1 MISKL
6 SLLLPELTAGQL
18 NDLGE
23 WLSTR
28 CESSLSERIQ
38 AYLEK
43 HDSATLKELNG
54 RLRVYNPV
62 KVLIEVRNLIDYGVI
77 ESYSSGKFKTRYRM
91 KR

>member
-1 MISKL
+1 MITKL
-6 SLLLPELTAGQL
+6 SILFPELTTEQL
-18 NDLGE
+18 NDLAE

-38 AYLEK
+38 AYL
-43 HDSATLKELNG
+43 SRYGRASLKELNE

-62 KVLIEVRNLIDYGVI
+62 KVLIEVRNLIDYGII
-77 ESYSSGKFKTRYRM
+77 ESYSAGEFKTKYRM

>member
-1 MISKL
+1 MITKL
-6 SLLLPELTAGQL
+6 SMLLPELTTEQL
-18 NDLGE
+18 NDLSQ

-28 CESSLSERIQ
+28 CESSLYERIQ

-54 RLRVYNPV
+54 SLRVYNPV

-77 ESYSSGKFKTRYRM
+77 ESYSAGKFKTKYRI

>member
-1 MISKL
+1 MITKL
-6 SLLLPELTAGQL
+6 SILFPELTTDQL
-18 NDLGE
+18 IDLAE
-23 WLSTR
+23 WLITR

-43 HDSATLKELNG
+43 HDSATLKELSG

-77 ESYSSGKFKTRYRM
+77 ESYSAGKFKTRYRM